1 MSSFISAFWLLTLA
15 LSLRFDL
22 FNVEISHLYLEHPT
36 HELALWGKDVA
47 VEDEGDDIETGVLG
61 VASINS
67 WKEGAK
73 DEGVESG
80 VLSAVSVEAE
90 GEAVVMGVLGAVSVC
105 SWKDGA
111 VEGEGESVEIG
122 LLATVCIA
130 VEAEGEA
137 VVMGVL
143 GAVSV
148 CSWKEGAVEAEGEGV
163 QIGVLGA
170 VSVCI
175 TVGAEG
181 EGVEQGVLCAVSV
194 CCIGVVALPLAFFAL
209 FALYSS

>member
-36 HELALWGKDVA
+36 HELALWG
-47 VEDEGDDIETGVLG
+47 EGDDVETGVLG

-111 VEGEGESVEIG
+111 VEGEDESVEIG

-130 VEAEGEA
+130 VEVEGEA

-148 CSWKEGAVEAEGEGV
+148 CSWKEGAVEAEG
-163 QIGVLGA
+163 L
-170 VSVCI
+170 
-175 TVGAEG
+175 
-181 EGVEQGVLCAVSV
+181 
-194 CCIGVVALPLAFFAL
+194 
-209 FALYSS
+209 